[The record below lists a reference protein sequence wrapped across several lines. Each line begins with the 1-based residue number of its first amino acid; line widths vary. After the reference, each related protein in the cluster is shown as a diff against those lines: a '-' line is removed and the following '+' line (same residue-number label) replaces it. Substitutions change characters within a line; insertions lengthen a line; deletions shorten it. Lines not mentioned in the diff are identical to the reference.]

1 MTPRSYH
8 PPIECG
14 DPAANRY
21 LEGTMPNLREVSLA
35 TTSERQAVCL
45 AQLQM
50 LRQLDRQR
58 RSAEA

>member
-1 MTPRSYH
+1 
-8 PPIECG
+8 
-14 DPAANRY
+14 
-21 LEGTMPNLREVSLA
+21 MPNLHEVSLA